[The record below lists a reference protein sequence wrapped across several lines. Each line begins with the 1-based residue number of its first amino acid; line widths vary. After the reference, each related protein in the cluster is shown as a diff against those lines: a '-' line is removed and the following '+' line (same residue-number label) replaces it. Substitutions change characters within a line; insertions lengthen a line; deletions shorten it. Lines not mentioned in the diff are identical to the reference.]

1 VLSATATLDGQT
13 SAPAT
18 ARIDVLG
25 APTVEGRPG
34 YRTSGLVSG
43 YGVPGASV
51 TTLVGGSESGGCTT
65 VAADSGYWSCA
76 LSVPSGSYIVQ
87 ATQSR
92 ADIGGGASSAISGS
106 LDIVVDRDAPA
117 SPTITSPQSGSSVSG
132 TSTVFTGT
140 GEDGGLIDLYL
151 DNVPICEVAVSG
163 GAWGCAV
170 KAVSIGAHTALVIQ
184 RDAAGN
190 YSAPSA
196 AITLRFVQ
204 KAGSGAPARPV
215 SPENS
220 RSGPTATPLPTPT
233 PVEPVQP
240 PALPP
245 PSGGASHHPSSNWG
259 TPTRFGTTIPTLTA
273 SIMGTNWLL
282 APVLAAAFI
291 VLVALPLRLLANSPR
306 RFHMPPMQLTG
317 RNRRRVIVPDDE
329 KRQNTWLRA
338 IVPVAAA
345 AAVILLSAG
354 VNDEVRYLRL
364 SVAVL
369 LGLALVNVLG
379 VMIAARAGSRWQGVS
394 ARVRFLPLL
403 MLAVVLAAA
412 LSRLAGIQPPIVA
425 GVILGIGFAGDIAA
439 RPRAIVNLTAVG
451 SVALLACMG
460 WLLHGMIPPT
470 GFWALL
476 LGELLATVTFAG
488 FGSAVILMLPLATLP
503 GRAILEWS
511 APVWLATVAVV
522 SVLGSVVVLGG
533 QGAVFPV
540 MGSLLVAGAFAAV
553 SLAVWGWLR
562 FVDPSPARA

>member
-1 VLSATATLDGQT
+1 
-13 SAPAT
+13 
-18 ARIDVLG
+18 
-25 APTVEGRPG
+25 
-34 YRTSGLVSG
+34 
-43 YGVPGASV
+43 
-51 TTLVGGSESGGCTT
+51 
-65 VAADSGYWSCA
+65 
-76 LSVPSGSYIVQ
+76 
-87 ATQSR
+87 
-92 ADIGGGASSAISGS
+92 
-106 LDIVVDRDAPA
+106 
-117 SPTITSPQSGSSVSG
+117 
-132 TSTVFTGT
+132 
-140 GEDGGLIDLYL
+140 
-151 DNVPICEVAVSG
+151 
-163 GAWGCAV
+163 
-170 KAVSIGAHTALVIQ
+170 
-184 RDAAGN
+184 
-190 YSAPSA
+190 
-196 AITLRFVQ
+196 
-204 KAGSGAPARPV
+204 
-215 SPENS
+215 
-220 RSGPTATPLPTPT
+220 
-233 PVEPVQP
+233 
-240 PALPP
+240 
-245 PSGGASHHPSSNWG
+245 
-259 TPTRFGTTIPTLTA
+259 
-273 SIMGTNWLL
+273 MGTNWLL

-291 VLVALPLRLLANSPR
+291 VLVALPLRLLANSLR

-470 GFWALL
+470 GFWALF